1 MFFSFILFIPAVI
14 SARMF
19 FLSDTST
26 EATQRILCK
35 FQATIFQQPIKQ
47 DRKRVFLHFFPCADT
62 FGFKN
67 SGVRIKCLSMNSF
80 TLKTRARTDFLNL
93 DRPVTEA
100 IQAAGL
106 TDGVVMVFIPHTTA
120 GITIN
125 ENADPDVLAD
135 MEQVL
140 DRVVPW
146 NDGYR
151 HSEGNTA
158 AHVKASMMGSSVQVI
173 VKNGQ
178 LRLGTWQSLFLC
190 EFDGPRTRQVWVKG
204 I

>member
-1 MFFSFILFIPAVI
+1 
-14 SARMF
+14 
-19 FLSDTST
+19 
-26 EATQRILCK
+26 
-35 FQATIFQQPIKQ
+35 
-47 DRKRVFLHFFPCADT
+47 
-62 FGFKN
+62 
-67 SGVRIKCLSMNSF
+67 MNSF

-204 I
+204 ISEQ